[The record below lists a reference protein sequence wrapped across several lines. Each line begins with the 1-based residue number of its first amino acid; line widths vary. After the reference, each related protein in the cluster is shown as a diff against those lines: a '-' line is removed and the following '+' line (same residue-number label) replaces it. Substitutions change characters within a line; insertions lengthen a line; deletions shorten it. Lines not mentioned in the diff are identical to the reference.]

1 MMWFVIVILVA
12 VAVLAAYLTR
22 PDSAAR
28 TTRGPFEQGAKERD
42 PVCGMNVDVSHAAGR
57 REHGGRIY
65 WFCSTGCQ
73 DKFDADP
80 EGYSSKG
87 LAPAMP

>member
-1 MMWFVIVILVA
+1 MMTFVIVVLVA

-22 PDSAAR
+22 PGSAAR
-28 TTRGPFEQGAKERD
+28 TTRGPFEGAHERD

-57 REHGGRIY
+57 REHGGRIF
-65 WFCSTGCQ
+65 WFCSVGCE

-80 EGYSSKG
+80 ERYSSKG
-87 LAPAMP
+87 LAAAMP